1 MAHMVGDRL
10 RSTNQLIQMEISKD
24 KGFSRMSPDRDF
36 EAKERERKVRRWAF
50 HLIFAILVLISG
62 GFLIWKLS
70 GLIAPIVVGALFA
83 FLFRPIKDRFKGIP
97 WLPHELQVLC
107 SFAAIGLV
115 LFFAFNT
122 ARQYIPDDNQQLEYK
137 IRLKYKLNE
146 KYQQLVTKSPK
157 ENPSMLMS
165 FIQKQTGPLMDKV
178 NQLLELDRKETE
190 QFLHNRSG
198 HFGGDNKILGYFEA
212 NNNTRKYAA
221 PDDAPAAAPATTV
234 TVAAP
239 VEPPAAPEGSSWEPW
254 ILAPLIFI
262 FLGFDNGQIRRYFI
276 SLVPNRYFE
285 LSLTLLD
292 RLDNAIGKYLRG
304 TLMECTLVGLT
315 LCLGLILLGAPIGIA
330 TAIGIVCGLLTAI
343 PMLGTVIALVICLGY
358 ALIAENLE
366 PLIPGLDPNNLPLYV
381 LILVGIT
388 RVLDDV
394 VFQPFVLGSAVNI
407 HPLVV
412 VVAIIGGSLIMGLW
426 GMLFAIPTVVVVKT
440 VVETLFKELKDY
452 RII

>member
-1 MAHMVGDRL
+1 
-10 RSTNQLIQMEISKD
+10 
-24 KGFSRMSPDRDF
+24 MSPDQDF
-36 EAKERERKVRRWAF
+36 EDKERKSRRRVF

-70 GLIAPIVVGALFA
+70 GLVVPIIVGALLA
-83 FLFRPIKDRFKGIP
+83 FLFRPVKERFKIP

-115 LFFAFNT
+115 LFFAFDT
-122 ARQYIPDDNQQLEYK
+122 VRKYIPDDKQQLEYK

-146 KYQQLVTKSPK
+146 KYQQLVTKSPEEK
-157 ENPSMLMS
+157 PSMLVS
-165 FIQKQTGPLMDKV
+165 FIQKQTGPLLDKV
-178 NQLLELDRKETE
+178 NQLLELDPKERD
-190 QFLHNRSG
+190 QFLGYRSYSEAG
-198 HFGGDNKILGYFEA
+198 KKILSYYQA
-212 NNNTRKYAA
+212 NQNTRNYAA
-221 PDDAPAAAPATTV
+221 PEVAPGAPPTTTA

-239 VEPPAAPEGSSWEPW
+239 VEPPAAREGSSWEPW

-304 TLMECTLVGLT
+304 TLTECTLVGLT
-315 LCLGLILLGAPIGIA
+315 VCLGLILLGSPVGIA
-330 TAIGIVCGLLTAI
+330 TAIGLVCGLVNAI
-343 PMLGTVIALVICLGY
+343 PMLGSVIALVICLSY

-381 LILVGIT
+381 VIVVGIA

-440 VVETLFKELKDY
+440 AVETLFKELKDY
-452 RII
+452 RIV